1 MTRQRKLLSASFWK
15 GRASVDSERV
25 LWMALGVL
33 ALAAY
38 LLASYACGAPGGP
51 VT

>member
-1 MTRQRKLLSASFWK
+1 
-15 GRASVDSERV
+15 VDSERV
-25 LWMALGVL
+25 LWLALGAV

-38 LLASYACGAPGGP
+38 LLASYACGVPGGP